1 MEGQYSHGE
10 PTTYLWTLC
19 FLAQHYSY
27 VPRAAPSQPLP
38 PPNFERALALLS
50 MAIAHTPTLP
60 ELYTLRARV
69 LKRAGDP
76 MGAAAVMN
84 EARLLDG
91 QDRFLNTKCAKY
103 HLRAGMID
111 EAIQFFGMFTKVC

>member
-1 MEGQYSHGE
+1 M
-10 PTTYLWTLC
+10 
-19 FLAQHYSY
+19 
-27 VPRAAPSQPLP
+27 
-38 PPNFERALALLS
+38 
-50 MAIAHTPTLP
+50 
-60 ELYTLRARV
+60 

-76 MGAAAVMN
+76 LGAAAAMN

-111 EAIQFFGMFTKVC
+111 EAIQFFGMFTKVCYIPGTMGVDSTNACSSERRR